1 MMAPNT
7 NAATPPRESL
17 FADDDAARLLF
28 VGPATPVC
36 APVPDPVAVALLPE
50 PAPLA
55 AAVPEGL
62 DALPEADFVAADA
75 DAAEADAEPEADA
88 VVALATEEPET
99 LTAAELPLI
108 EPAVPDISL

>member
-75 DAAEADAEPEADA
+75 DAAEADAEPADA
-88 VVALATEEPET
+88 VVALDTEEPET